1 MVPPLVQPRLPE
13 FPLGV
18 LMVTLAVPGLVMNAV
33 VSVTC
38 NWELPRTCVLRVVPL
53 ITTTED
59 DTILL
64 PFTVSKNPCCT
75 CANVMVAGE
84 REEMDGAGRALP
96 QRGFRA
102 LQALQDKHGEQQR
115 AERSQRSVNSFH
127 TASYTGGARWTGERK
142 NSTTCTR
149 FIDLCAELILIRYF
163 QCCGRRCPPSLL
175 LLRAS

>member
-1 MVPPLVQPRLPE
+1 MVRVRALVVPPLVQPRLPE

-38 NWELPRTCVLRVVPL
+38 NWELLRTCVLRVVPL

-75 CANVMVAGE
+75 CANVMVVGE
-84 REEMDGAGRALP
+84 REEMDGAGRELP

-102 LQALQDKHGEQQR
+102 LQPCR
-115 AERSQRSVNSFH
+115 TS
-127 TASYTGGARWTGERK
+127 TASS
-142 NSTTCTR
+142 NVLS
-149 FIDLCAELILIRYF
+149 
-163 QCCGRRCPPSLL
+163 GRRE
-175 LLRAS
+175 A